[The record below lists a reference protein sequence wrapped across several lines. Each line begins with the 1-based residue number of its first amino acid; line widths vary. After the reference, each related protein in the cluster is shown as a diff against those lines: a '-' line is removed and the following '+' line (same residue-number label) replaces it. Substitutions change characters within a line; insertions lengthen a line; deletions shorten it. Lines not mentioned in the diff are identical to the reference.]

1 MAESW
6 VELHNLALEVA
17 GFFVVV
23 SVSLSAYLILQH
35 FTAFN
40 KPEVSCSFL
49 HSKYYARA
57 FCTRPALDEAH

>member
-1 MAESW
+1 MADSW

-17 GFFVVV
+17 GFFAVV

-40 KPEVSCSFL
+40 KPEVS
-49 HSKYYARA
+49 YAQLA
-57 FCTRPALDEAH
+57 EARLVSSCKL